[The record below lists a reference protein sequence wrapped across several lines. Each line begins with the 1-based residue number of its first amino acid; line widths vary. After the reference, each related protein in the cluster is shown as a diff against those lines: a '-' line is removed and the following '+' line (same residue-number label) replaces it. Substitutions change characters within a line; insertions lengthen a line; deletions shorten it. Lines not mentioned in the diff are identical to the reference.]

1 MFSGQESTHFIDD
14 EDGERVYL
22 VARLNAPIQ
31 PINLGEQFE
40 DPLEILMKADG
51 LGEFIGGSSLL
62 ARDGSIAAC
71 DLELEVRQADDA
83 TIARVIAALED
94 IGAPKGS
101 MLIIEGESE
110 AEDRRIPFG
119 TQEGMAIRLCRDELP
134 KGITESDIL
143 EEVIAEIGGL
153 LGEAGAYRSYRRLST
168 DTVLFFYGYSFEA
181 MSARIAGYLARHP
194 LFAHAGIERM
204 AEDTPSA

>member
-71 DLELEVRQADDA
+71 DLELEVRQALELVRR
-83 TIARVIAALED
+83 THVQRHLRPLRREALE
-94 IGAPKGS
+94 
-101 MLIIEGESE
+101 
-110 AEDRRIPFG
+110 
-119 TQEGMAIRLCRDELP
+119 
-134 KGITESDIL
+134 
-143 EEVIAEIGGL
+143 
-153 LGEAGAYRSYRRLST
+153 LG
-168 DTVLFFYGYSFEA
+168 
-181 MSARIAGYLARHP
+181 
-194 LFAHAGIERM
+194 
-204 AEDTPSA
+204 